1 MTEMVCVSDT
11 GGITPGCGGLY
22 TSEQEVAWHRVVDF
36 VHEHSAARIGV
47 RLGHSGRKGST
58 KLMWDGIDEP
68 LAQGNWEVCAPSVIP
83 YSPANQTPRELT
95 LGDLAEIKAQFV
107 DAAARGGF
115 DLLELHCAHGYL
127 LSSFRSPLTNRR
139 TDCYG
144 GSVAN
149 RLRYPL
155 EIFDAIRAV
164 WPAERPMTVRISA
177 TDWHGGGIDAD
188 ALVEIAR
195 AFAEHCAASIDV
207 STGQVVA
214 DERPAYGR
222 SYQAP
227 SAERIRNEVGRKY
240 VCGGHRRRCDLV
252 VRRREL
258 DHLGRP
264 GGSLRTGPSPSL

>member
-155 EIFDAIRAV
+155 EIFDAIREV
-164 WPAERPMTVRISA
+164 WADDRADLGDRLARRRHRRRRLGGDRAGVRR
-177 TDWHGGGIDAD
+177 
-188 ALVEIAR
+188 ALRGQHRRVHRSGCRRRTAR
-195 AFAEHCAASIDV
+195 VWA
-207 STGQVVA
+207 QL
-214 DERPAYGR
+214 
-222 SYQAP
+222 P
-227 SAERIRNEVGRKY
+227 SALCRADTQRGRPQIR
-240 VCGGHRRRCDLV
+240 CGGHRRRCDLV

>member
-1 MTEMVCVSDT
+1 
-11 GGITPGCGGLY
+11 
-22 TSEQEVAWHRVVDF
+22 
-36 VHEHSAARIGV
+36 
-47 RLGHSGRKGST
+47 
-58 KLMWDGIDEP
+58 
-68 LAQGNWEVCAPSVIP
+68 
-83 YSPANQTPRELT
+83 
-95 LGDLAEIKAQFV
+95 
-107 DAAARGGF
+107 
-115 DLLELHCAHGYL
+115 
-127 LSSFRSPLTNRR
+127 
-139 TDCYG
+139 
-144 GSVAN
+144 
-149 RLRYPL
+149 
-155 EIFDAIRAV
+155 
-164 WPAERPMTVRISA
+164 MTVRISA